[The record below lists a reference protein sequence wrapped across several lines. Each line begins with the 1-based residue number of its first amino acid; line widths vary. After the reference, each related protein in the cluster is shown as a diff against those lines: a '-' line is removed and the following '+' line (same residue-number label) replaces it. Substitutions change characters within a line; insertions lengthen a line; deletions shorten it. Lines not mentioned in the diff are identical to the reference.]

1 MGDVLRIAQGTGEG
15 RYVAG
20 EGIEVQTSMSY
31 LRRCAVGRVGEN
43 VAVGARSGVLGLL
56 WDSVG

>member
-1 MGDVLRIAQGTGEG
+1 MGNVLWVAQGAGEG
-15 RYVAG
+15 GHVAG
-20 EGIEVQTSMSY
+20 EGVEVQTSMSY